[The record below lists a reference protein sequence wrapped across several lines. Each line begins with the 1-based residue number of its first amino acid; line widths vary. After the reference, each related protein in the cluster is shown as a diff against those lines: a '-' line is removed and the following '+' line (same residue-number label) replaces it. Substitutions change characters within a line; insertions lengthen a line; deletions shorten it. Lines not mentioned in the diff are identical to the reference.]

1 MTEQILELVPVYG
14 LWLLAVVVY
23 LSCLALPVPSSLV
36 MLASGSF
43 AAAGDLAM
51 VPTFATALAAA
62 IAGDQTGYLI
72 GRKGGTPLLAWFD
85 RKPDR
90 KALLARAQDWIDH
103 RGGIG
108 VFLSRWLVS
117 PLGPYVNFIGGATG
131 LDWRRFT
138 IWGAAGE
145 VVWVGMYVGLGVA
158 FAGNIAAAAD
168 LASDFIGILAAGAVA
183 LLLGRRL
190 VTVLRKHAATSQA
203 T

>member
-90 KALLARAQDWIDH
+90 KAPAQGSI
-103 RGGIG
+103 R
-108 VFLSRWLVS
+108 
-117 PLGPYVNFIGGATG
+117 PAKQ
-131 LDWRRFT
+131 
-138 IWGAAGE
+138 AGE
-145 VVWVGMYVGLGVA
+145 GPRKSA
-158 FAGNIAAAAD
+158 EAGP
-168 LASDFIGILAAGAVA
+168 
-183 LLLGRRL
+183 
-190 VTVLRKHAATSQA
+190 TH
-203 T
+203 